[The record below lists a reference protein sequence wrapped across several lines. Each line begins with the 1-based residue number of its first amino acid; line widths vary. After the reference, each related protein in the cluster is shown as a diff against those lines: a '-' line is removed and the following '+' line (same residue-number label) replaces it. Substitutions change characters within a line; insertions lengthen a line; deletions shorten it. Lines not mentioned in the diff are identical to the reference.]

1 MIRLTPLENT
11 VGGQELIQM
20 GIKNTALNLLKM
32 NILTME
38 QIAQATNLSIA
49 EVKKLR
55 QKLRGRRGRKNDP
68 AYTT

>member
-1 MIRLTPLENT
+1 MIQLTPLEKT
-11 VGGQELIQM
+11 VAGQELIQM

-68 AYTT
+68 AYTA